1 MPDEESNVNAA
12 ARESIL
18 KSADALSSWVTAFRR
33 DLHKHAEVAW
43 TEFRSGSKVARDLLN
58 LGGWE
63 VKYGPELYDKSVMM
77 GMPTPAELDRHVERA
92 IAQGGDK
99 EIIATMRGGYT
110 GVVATLKTGDGN
122 GPVVGFRFD
131 IDANDLEEAHDD
143 KHRPHRE
150 GFDSVNVNADH
161 ACGHDCHTSIGLA
174 AAHILY
180 ENRHLLPSG
189 TVKLIFQT
197 GEEGGR
203 GGKPMAAAGVAD
215 DCDYFMP
222 IHMALGDVGMW
233 AISCS
238 VSGQSNSIKSDV
250 TFKGVPAHAGG
261 RPDAGKNALLAA
273 ANATLNLYAISRHSK
288 GNTRV
293 NVGVLQA
300 GSGRNVI
307 PENAFMKMEVRGET
321 KEIMEYM
328 QKRAEDVIA
337 GAARMYD
344 VEYTMT
350 KAGETIDAPSSPAMT
365 DLIAASAG
373 QIPDVKEVI
382 QNRKGTGGGEDCT
395 FFMLRVQERGGL
407 ASIANIGTDSPAVA
421 HNGYYDIDERSL
433 VTGAKLVSVVALNAL
448 SRGKVRK

>member
-1 MPDEESNVNAA
+1 MSENN

-18 KSADALSSWVTAFRR
+18 KSADAIRDFVTAFRR

-43 TEFRSGSKVARDLLN
+43 TEFRTGSKVARDLLN

-63 VKYGPELYDKSVMM
+63 IKYGPDLYEKSLMM
-77 GMPTPAELDRHVERA
+77 GMPSKEELDRHAERA

-99 EIIATMRGGYT
+99 EIIEAMRGGYT

-150 GFDSVNVNADH
+150 GFDSVNPNADH

-174 AAHILY
+174 TAHILLQ
-180 ENRHLLPSG
+180 NRDLLPSG

-197 GEEGGR
+197 GEEGAR
-203 GGKPMAAAGVAD
+203 GGKPMAAAGLAD

-222 IHMALGDVGMW
+222 IHMAMGDVGMG

-250 TFKGVPAHAGG
+250 TFEGVPAHAGG

-273 ANATLNLYAISRHSK
+273 ANATINLYAISRHS
-288 GNTRV
+288 GGTSRV

-307 PENAFMKMEVRGET
+307 PSHAYMKMEVRGET
-321 KEIMEYM
+321 REIMEFM
-328 QKRAEDVIA
+328 QKRAVDIVA
-337 GAARMYD
+337 GAAQMYD
-344 VEYTMT
+344 VKYTMVQT
-350 KAGETIDAPSSPAMT
+350 GESISAPSSPEMVE
-365 DLIAASAG
+365 LIANTAREVPEVNKV
-373 QIPDVKEVI
+373 IP
-382 QNRKGTGGGEDCT
+382 NRKGTGGGEDCT

-421 HNGYYDIDERSL
+421 HNSYYDIDERSL
-433 VTGAKLVSVVALNAL
+433 VTGAKLVSLVALNAL
-448 SRGKVRK
+448 KRGKAR

>member
-1 MPDEESNVNAA
+1 MSENN

-18 KSADALSSWVTAFRR
+18 KSADALRDFTTAFRR
-33 DLHKHAEVAW
+33 DLHKYAEVAW
-43 TEFRSGSKVARDLLN
+43 TEFRTGSKVARDLLN
-58 LGGWE
+58 LGGWDI
-63 VKYGPELYDKSVMM
+63 KYGPDLYEKSLMM
-77 GMPTPAELDRHVERA
+77 GMPSKEELDRHAERA

-99 EIIATMRGGYT
+99 EIIETMRGGYT
-110 GVVATLKTGDGN
+110 GVMATLKTGDGN

-143 KHRPHRE
+143 QHRPHRE
-150 GFDSVNVNADH
+150 GFDSVNPNADH
-161 ACGHDCHTSIGLA
+161 ACGHDCHTSIGVA
-174 AAHILY
+174 AAHILLQ
-180 ENRHLLPSG
+180 NRHLLPSG
-189 TVKLIFQT
+189 TIKLVFQT

-203 GGKPMAAAGVAD
+203 GGKPMAAAGIVD

-222 IHMALGDVGMW
+222 IHMALGDVGLG

-273 ANATLNLYAISRHSK
+273 ANATINLYAISRHSK
-288 GNTRV
+288 GNSRV

-307 PENAFMKMEVRGET
+307 PASAFMKMEVRGET

-328 QKRAEDVIA
+328 QKRAEQVVA
-337 GAARMYD
+337 GAAAMYD
-344 VEYTMT
+344 AEYTMV
-350 KAGETIDAPSSPAMT
+350 KAGETVDAPSSPAMV
-365 DLIAASAG
+365 DLIAETAG
-373 QIPDVKEVI
+373 QVPEVKEVI
-382 QNRKGTGGGEDCT
+382 RNRKGTGGGEDCT

-407 ASIANIGTDSPAVA
+407 ASIANIGTDGPAVP
-421 HNGYYDIDERSL
+421 HNSYYDIDEKSL
-433 VTGAKLVSVVALNAL
+433 VIGAQLVSLVALNAL
-448 SRGKVRK
+448 KRGKVR